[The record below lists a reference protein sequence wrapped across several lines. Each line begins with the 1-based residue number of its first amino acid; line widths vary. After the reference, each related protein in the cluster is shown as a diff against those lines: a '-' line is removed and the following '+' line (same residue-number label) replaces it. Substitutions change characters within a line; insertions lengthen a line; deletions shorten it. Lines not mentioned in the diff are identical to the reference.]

1 MNRATLDQVVTDIA
15 SLVEQIIDLERIETE
30 SMEGIA
36 KMEAE
41 IKAVEEELTKE
52 TLIYNV
58 NYAKNSEELTRRQ
71 NVLDVFQFILTFTRC
86 EDATSLLQKKNAV
99 SANLTR
105 ICSIKSTGEQTM
117 CFSDKN
123 IHHQFN
129 HVMNKSSRRAISQI
143 LAEVQGPKAPS
154 FLQMFQDPTDDQPVT
169 TTENLAIAQS
179 QAAETTP
186 VAGGDELLPKGFVP
200 AP

>member
-1 MNRATLDQVVTDIA
+1 M
-15 SLVEQIIDLERIETE
+15 ERIETE

-71 NVLDVFQFILTFTRC
+71 NDPDVFQFILTFTRC

-99 SANLTR
+99 SGNQTR
-105 ICSIKSTGEQTM
+105 ICSIKSTGE
-117 CFSDKN
+117 
-123 IHHQFN
+123 
-129 HVMNKSSRRAISQI
+129 
-143 LAEVQGPKAPS
+143 L
-154 FLQMFQDPTDDQPVT
+154 
-169 TTENLAIAQS
+169 
-179 QAAETTP
+179 
-186 VAGGDELLPKGFVP
+186 
-200 AP
+200 